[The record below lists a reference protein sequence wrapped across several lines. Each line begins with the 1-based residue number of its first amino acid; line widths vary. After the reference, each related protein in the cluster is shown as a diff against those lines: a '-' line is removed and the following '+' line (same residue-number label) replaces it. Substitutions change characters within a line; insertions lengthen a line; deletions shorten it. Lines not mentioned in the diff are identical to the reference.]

1 MHHNFKR
8 RSLYHKRDQHRAWN
22 RLILTGFVLV
32 GLMSW
37 ATTAPVKAQEAPSTA
52 YAGPVEPV
60 PTLENGTE
68 AQNEVI
74 RYAWQLS
81 HDLNFIYTLNGE
93 NGTWNY
99 QRIHNPRGNT
109 VGTDMG
115 LCGINSW
122 FHPEI
127 VTDPR
132 FFSDEHWQLEQC
144 YKMWKGSVKFYGYNQ
159 SGITIK

>member
-37 ATTAPVKAQEAPSTA
+37 ATTAPVKAQEAPLQVWQ
-52 YAGPVEPV
+52 GPIEPV
-60 PTLENGTE
+60 PHLEGGTE
-68 AQNEVI
+68 AQNAVI
-74 RYAWQLS
+74 YEAWHLS
-81 HDLNFIYTLNGE
+81 HSLEFIYMLRGE
-93 NGTWNY
+93 NGLFTHD
-99 QRIHNPRGNT
+99 RIANPRGNK

-115 LCGINSW
+115 YCGTNTYW
-122 FHPEI
+122 HPEI

-132 FFSDEHWQLEQC
+132 FLGDPHWQLERC
-144 YKMWKGSVKFYGYNQ
+144 YQMWKGGVKFFGR
-159 SGITIK
+159 STKGIITN